1 MVTMAKYVVRIKERK
16 SPILVTA
23 KNVRSAKSWV
33 KKMGLTAKKVEKIY
47 EFK

>member
-1 MVTMAKYVVRIKERK
+1 MAKYIVRIKERK

-23 KNVRSAKSWV
+23 KNAKSARSWV
-33 KKMGLTAKKVEKIY
+33 KKMGLTTKKLEKIY